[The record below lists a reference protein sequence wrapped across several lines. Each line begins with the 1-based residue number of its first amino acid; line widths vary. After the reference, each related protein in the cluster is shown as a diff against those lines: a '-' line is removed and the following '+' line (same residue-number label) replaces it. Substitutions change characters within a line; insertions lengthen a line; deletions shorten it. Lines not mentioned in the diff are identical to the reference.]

1 MNIDSYSSLYQKKF
15 NLMKFILTKPY
26 FNSQKNCKKK
36 NKNYLID
43 NVKLDG
49 VKDKLKEA
57 KSNKMRYLIH
67 LKHFTVEIHCYLSH
81 SMVKHNY
88 RLKCS
93 SILRDVDVN
102 PSKFFYNFRW
112 HHEIEKTFI
121 PPMVDYISPNLSV
134 DEVEYLL
141 RI

>member
-1 MNIDSYSSLYQKKF
+1 
-15 NLMKFILTKPY
+15 MKFILTKPY

-102 PSKFFYNFRW
+102 PSKFFIILGGITKQKRHLFLPW
-112 HHEIEKTFI
+112 LITFHLI
-121 PPMVDYISPNLSV
+121 YQLMKSNIFYVFNNINYSRFVQI
-134 DEVEYLL
+134 
-141 RI
+141 R